1 MSECRC
7 LRFKSGA
14 YSACWCKDCEHIK
27 LRCGCTL
34 LPFKSTQIQSFLDF
48 LVELQE
54 RKITQAQEEQVQF
67 KFSDITLIFSAKELE
82 NLIGLLQQVQ
92 LEILREQLER
102 SFSHPTPKLA

>member
-1 MSECRC
+1 M
-7 LRFKSGA
+7 
-14 YSACWCKDCEHIK
+14 
-27 LRCGCTL
+27 
-34 LPFKSTQIQSFLDF
+34 
-48 LVELQE
+48 ELQE

-102 SFSHPTPKLA
+102 SFSHPAPKLA